1 MSGRHD
7 AVKSAVTV
15 NPKGVWTSRIGMPSR
30 VGSGEEEIEELSLGH
45 IPSLATINAE
55 RPLGPSGALYHARLV
70 TATVSD
76 ASLNK

>member
-1 MSGRHD
+1 
-7 AVKSAVTV
+7 
-15 NPKGVWTSRIGMPSR
+15 MPSR

-45 IPSLATINAE
+45 IPSLATINL
-55 RPLGPSGALYHARLV
+55 RPLGPDTGALYRARLV